1 MGDAVPSF
9 QTSRGACNPFIS
21 KASTPLE
28 RIIMKRVRAEAL
40 NVSSRHFFIPLKAP
54 VTSELFPGV
63 VWTSY
68 YTRMIM
74 VNLGM
79 GSKSDLSTTM
89 FD

>member
-1 MGDAVPSF
+1 
-9 QTSRGACNPFIS
+9 
-21 KASTPLE
+21 
-28 RIIMKRVRAEAL
+28 MKRVRAEAL
-40 NVSSRHFFIPLKAP
+40 NVSSKHFFIPLRAP
-54 VTSELFPGV
+54 VTSELLPGV

-79 GSKSDLSTTM
+79 ESKLDLSTTM

>member
-1 MGDAVPSF
+1 
-9 QTSRGACNPFIS
+9 
-21 KASTPLE
+21 
-28 RIIMKRVRAEAL
+28 MKRVRAEAL

-54 VTSELFPGV
+54 AASELFPGV

-68 YTRMIM
+68 CTRMIM

-79 GSKSDLSTTM
+79 ESKSDLSTTM